1 MGRTGR
7 SIQIEPHTL
16 QVAERPHRNVIQAI
30 EPEAERLLL
39 ESGGKVL
46 RDQEGYLYEEYLD
59 SPWPTLVIY
68 WPIQTRSVYLAARGQ
83 EDTSSVIFVA
93 ALLPG
98 RRAEL
103 HLTYDYRLWD
113 PVFGP
118 LEEFFTLRVAEV
130 RIFAEEA
137 VMCRTAWLT

>member
-1 MGRTGR
+1 MGRTVR
-7 SIQIEPHTL
+7 SIQIEPHTF
-16 QVAERPHRNVIQAI
+16 QIAERLQRHVIQAI

-39 ESGGKVL
+39 SSGGKVL

-83 EDTSSVIFVA
+83 EDNSYVIFVA
-93 ALLPG
+93 ALLPVC
-98 RRAEL
+98 RAEL
-103 HLTYDYRLWD
+103 HLTYDYRLWNA
-113 PVFGP
+113 VLGP

-137 VMCRTAWLT
+137 VIFRTV

>member
-1 MGRTGR
+1 MSGKAGTL
-7 SIQIEPHTL
+7 QVEPHTL
-16 QVAERPHRNVIQAI
+16 QVAEQPRRNVIQAI

-83 EDTSSVIFVA
+83 EDNSCVIFVA

-103 HLTYDYRLWD
+103 HLTYDYRPWD
-113 PVFGP
+113 SVFGP
-118 LEEFFTLRVAEV
+118 LEEFFTLRVAGV
-130 RIFAEEA
+130 QIFAEEA
-137 VMCRTAWLT
+137 VIFRIA

>member
-1 MGRTGR
+1 MGRTVR
-7 SIQIEPHTL
+7 SVQVEPHTL
-16 QVAERPHRNVIQAI
+16 RVAERPHRNVIQAI

-39 ESGGKVL
+39 QGGGKVL

-59 SPWPTLVIY
+59 CSWPTVVIW

-83 EDTSSVIFVA
+83 EDNSYVIYVA

-98 RRAEL
+98 LWVEL

-113 PVFGP
+113 PLFGP
-118 LEEFFTLRVAEV
+118 FEEFFTLRVAQL
-130 RIFAEEA
+130 RIFD
-137 VMCRTAWLT
+137 TALRYGG

>member
-1 MGRTGR
+1 MGRTVR
-7 SIQIEPHTL
+7 IVQIEPHTL
-16 QVAERPHRNVIQAI
+16 QVAERPQRNVIQAI

-46 RDQEGYLYEEYLD
+46 RDQEGYRYEEYLD
-59 SPWPTLVIY
+59 SPWPTLVIE

-83 EDTSSVIFVA
+83 EDSYVIFVA

-103 HLTYDYRLWD
+103 HLTYDYRPWD
-113 PVFGP
+113 PLYGP
-118 LEEFFTLRVAEV
+118 FEEFFTLRVAGV
-130 RIFAEEA
+130 QIFAEEA
-137 VMCRTAWLT
+137 VIFRTA